1 VGVDDAVLDIG
12 CGTGVDLD
20 AVAGLTARAI
30 GIDLSETMAR
40 TARDR
45 GDAGATFAVADGQH
59 LPFPAG
65 SFDAVCL
72 RAVLVHTP
80 RPELTIAELS
90 RVLRPGGRA
99 VLSEPDHGSHVV
111 ATSEQEVLDR
121 LLHHRRG
128 RFRHPLIG
136 RSLVGLAAD
145 AGLAVTGC
153 QVFPIVHRS
162 LSSALAS
169 GGPFGAAV
177 EAAVADGAISPS
189 DADRFTGSLD
199 RLDRQGTFFFAAMS
213 VVITVQA

>member
-1 VGVDDAVLDIG
+1 MVGESVPKIDVGGFDGVDGSHAPDEFAAWMTHQRARTGDRLFAALDVGVDDAVLDIG

-20 AVAGLTARAI
+20 AVAGLTARAT

-45 GDAGATFAVADGQH
+45 GDGGKCTFAVADGQH

-121 LLHHRRG
+121 LLHTD
-128 RFRHPLIG
+128 
-136 RSLVGLAAD
+136 V
-145 AGLAVTGC
+145 AG
-153 QVFPIVHRS
+153 
-162 LSSALAS
+162 SAT
-169 GGPFGAAV
+169 
-177 EAAVADGAISPS
+177 
-189 DADRFTGSLD
+189 R
-199 RLDRQGTFFFAAMS
+199 
-213 VVITVQA
+213 